1 MAAPPQ
7 SLLLVDG
14 YNIIGAWSCLKK
26 TRDRNGLESARFELT
41 ERLIN
46 YSARRGHKT
55 QLVFDAHYQNTP
67 SHQEIYT
74 NALSVY
80 YTAWAQTADTYIE
93 KVCASLGRSSPSR
106 FIVATSDHAQRL
118 TVVGYG
124 AYWMSAQQLK
134 SDVELAERQSRR
146 QYRPQKPSRRRFLS
160 HALDANAQQRLEQWR
175 QGNSI
180 KSIDNNNKSS

>member
-26 TRDRNGLESARFELT
+26 TGDRHGLESARFELT

-46 YSARRGHKT
+46 YSARKGHKT
-55 QLVFDAHYQNTP
+55 QIVFDAHYQNTP

-74 NALSVY
+74 DALSVY

-93 KVCASLGRSSPSR
+93 KVCASLKRSYSPSQ
-106 FIVATSDHAQRL
+106 FIVATSDQAQRL

-124 AYWMSAQQLK
+124 ARWLSAQQLK

-146 QYRPQKPSRRRFLS
+146 QHRPQKQSRSRFLS
-160 HALDANAQQRLEQWR
+160 HALDAKAQQRLEQWR
-175 QGNSI
+175 QG
-180 KSIDNNNKSS
+180 KP